1 MTDGSP
7 PVPAAGFADPTDRR
21 ADDTPAPPV
30 VETRRRN
37 AHELTPVVEH
47 ERSYVVLGSY
57 DREQLDRLDLVVDRL
72 NRREDA
78 YAFRLRDLRG
88 DWENGVRKFCRVAD
102 QVSHIVG
109 VAENEP
115 SGFLV
120 EQGLLVGRGAFFE
133 KTTLLKRRYPDTD
146 RPYGWMEDGVFE
158 LLERAGRLHEWRT
171 EPELIAAT
179 RKVPSATH
187 DCNRGRSP

>member
-1 MTDGSP
+1 MTDASP
-7 PVPAAGFADPTDRR
+7 PVPAAGPTGPGDRLEG
-21 ADDTPAPPV
+21 DPPV
-30 VETRRRN
+30 PAADERRRQN
-37 AHELTPVVEH
+37 RCELAPVFEH

-72 NRREDA
+72 NRREGA

-88 DWENGVRKFCRVAD
+88 DWENGVRKFWRVANH
-102 QVSHIVG
+102 VSHIVG

-133 KTTLLKRRYPDTD
+133 KTTLLKRRYPDAD

-171 EPELIAAT
+171 ESDLVGST
-179 RKVPSATH
+179 VNVP
-187 DCNRGRSP
+187 